1 MSEPEPNLTD
11 FPRDGPGFDN
21 LADPLDERDRETGFV
36 VGIDHVQIA
45 VPANSE
51 KACRDFYLG
60 VLGLVEIDRPRGGAG
75 RSFLW
80 ARLGSQQLHFRPDPD
95 FKAARFAHPGLLVV
109 DVEALAAHLARAG
122 YEVVRDEAVDANRFH
137 VRDPFGNRLE
147 FIEA

>member
-60 VLGLVEIDRPRGGAG
+60 VLGLVER
-75 RSFLW
+75 
-80 ARLGSQQLHFRPDPD
+80 QNQ
-95 FKAARFAHPGLLVV
+95 
-109 DVEALAAHLARAG
+109 
-122 YEVVRDEAVDANRFH
+122 VDAYNSDH
-137 VRDPFGNRLE
+137 GCPPISQGGGPAYCSGYVSSANTWGTG
-147 FIEA
+147 